1 MLAPLAGHPST
12 FPGTP
17 HLFSIILAAG
27 WPIWPL
33 IACSIAAL
41 AIIIERFNALRD
53 TRVAPRELL
62 DEVLGLTRQG
72 LPGDDV
78 LQKLATNSVLGG
90 VLAAGVRSA
99 ARARPVQEDALR
111 SAFENAGRLA
121 TQQMERYL
129 NTLGTLASAAP
140 LLGLLGTVVGMIE
153 IFGAQTPGVAEVG
166 GTNPEQLAHGI
177 SVALYNTAFG
187 LIVAIPALV
196 THRYFRGKVDEYVLT
211 IELAADRLMQ
221 QLLSGKR

>member
-1 MLAPLAGHPST
+1 M
-12 FPGTP
+12 
-17 HLFSIILAAG
+17 FSIILAAG

-41 AIIIERFNALRD
+41 AIIIERFNALRAA
-53 TRVAPRELL
+53 RVAPPELL
-62 DEVLGLTRQG
+62 DEVLGLTRHG

-78 LQKLATNSVLGG
+78 LQKLAANSVLGS

-99 ARARPVQEDALR
+99 ARARPVQEAALR
-111 SAFENAGRLA
+111 TALENAGRVA
-121 TQQMERYL
+121 IQQMERYL

-153 IFGAQTPGVAEVG
+153 IFGAQAPGAAEVAG

-187 LIVAIPALV
+187 LMIAIPALAL
-196 THRYFRGKVDEYVLT
+196 HRYFRGKVDEHVLA

-221 QLLSGKR
+221 QLLSAKR